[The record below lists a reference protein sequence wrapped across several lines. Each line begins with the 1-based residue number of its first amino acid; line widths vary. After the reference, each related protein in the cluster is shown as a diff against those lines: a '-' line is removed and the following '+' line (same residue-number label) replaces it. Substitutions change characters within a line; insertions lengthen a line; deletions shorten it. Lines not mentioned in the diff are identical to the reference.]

1 MDITERERLTLKEF
15 RKFTSG
21 VNARRTWYKFC
32 TKEEL
37 DALARNLLFY
47 VDEMGERTLTWSVYE
62 FAKLNH
68 RHDGILTALAER
80 FVHPKR
86 LERASRQN
94 LCRIL
99 FGFALLEYDNK
110 EIIEK
115 IVNRMAAPELVYEY
129 RKDQLLMI
137 AAALYKMKWPD
148 IGVRTIFAKECKV
161 RRENVNFKVNE
172 QVAWL
177 LDSTGVAKSHFAT
190 RRKIVRDS

>member
-1 MDITERERLTLKEF
+1 MLKEF

-21 VNARRTWYKFC
+21 VNARRTWYKFGS
-32 TKEEL
+32 KGEL

-68 RHDGILTALAER
+68 RHDGILTALGER

-86 LERASRQN
+86 LEKASRQN
-94 LCRIL
+94 LCYIL
-99 FGFALLEYDNK
+99 FGYARLEFNNT

-115 IVNRMAAPELVYEY
+115 IVDRMADPQLVYEY

-137 AAALYKMKWPD
+137 AAALYKMKWPN
-148 IGVRTIFAKECKV
+148 IGIRTIFAKECKV
-161 RRENVNFKVNE
+161 RRETRNFKMNE

-177 LDSTGVAKSHFAT
+177 LDTTGVAKSHFAT
-190 RRKIVRDS
+190 RRKIVRD